1 MCIRD
6 SFYKELESDPS
17 LLPQAIEEML
27 RWTCPLHY
35 FRRTATCDTEIGG
48 QKIRENDRVV
58 MMYSSANFD
67 ETVFTQPMEF
77 DIHRE
82 NNPHLGFGYG
92 IHLCLGANL
101 ARLETR
107 IFFEEFFKRYR
118 SIILDGEPK
127 RIRSNLVNGL
137 KYMPVKLVKR

>member
-1 MCIRD
+1 MLELIKHPH
-6 SFYKELESDPS
+6 FYKELESDPS

-35 FRRTATCDTEIGG
+35 FRRTATCDTEIGA
-48 QKIRENDRVV
+48 QKIKENDRVV

-82 NNPHLGFGYG
+82 QNPHLGFGYG

-107 IFFEEFFKRYR
+107 IF
-118 SIILDGEPK
+118 
-127 RIRSNLVNGL
+127 L
-137 KYMPVKLVKR
+137 KNF